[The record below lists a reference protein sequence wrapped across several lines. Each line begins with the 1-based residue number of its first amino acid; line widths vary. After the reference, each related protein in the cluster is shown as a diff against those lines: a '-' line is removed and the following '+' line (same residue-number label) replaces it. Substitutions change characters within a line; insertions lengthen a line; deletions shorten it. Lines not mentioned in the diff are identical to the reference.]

1 MSNTIVETSL
11 LATQVYKVLRQNIM
25 GGKYAPGDKLDIHKL
40 ASEFGV
46 SRSPVK
52 DAFNQLVHDGLIEVL
67 PRKGTYVTQSNPKDF
82 VEILAARLMIETWAI
97 TQVINTVSESQI
109 ADLLQITSEMDE
121 LVNNQEIDPFPFET
135 YSKLDKQFHQTIVE
149 WTGNTKILAIYTS
162 LNAHAT
168 LARVVYST
176 SLEST
181 KKRHSDHNRLCEA
194 LQQRDLNS
202 FTGILQAHIE
212 SMKKEALSR
221 WNQLDG

>member
-1 MSNTIVETSL
+1 MSNTVVETSL
-11 LATQVYKVLRQNIM
+11 LATQVYKALRQNIM

-82 VEILAARLMIETWAI
+82 VDILDARLMIETWAI
-97 TQVINTVSESQI
+97 TQVINSISESHI
-109 ADLLQITSEMDE
+109 ADLLQITSEMDG
-121 LVNNQEIDPFPFET
+121 LVNNQETDPFPFEL
-135 YSKLDKQFHQTIVE
+135 YSKLDKRFHQTIVE
-149 WTGNTKILAIYTS
+149 WTGNQKVLAIYVS

-176 SLEST
+176 SFEST
-181 KKRHSDHNRLCEA
+181 KKRHSDHNLLCDA
-194 LQQRDLNS
+194 LEKRDLPT
-202 FTGILQAHIE
+202 FTGVLQSHIE
-212 SMKKEALSR
+212 SMKMEALSR

>member
-1 MSNTIVETSL
+1 
-11 LATQVYKVLRQNIM
+11 M

-52 DAFNQLVHDGLIEVL
+52 DAFNQLVHDGLIEIL
-67 PRKGTYVTQSNPKDF
+67 PRKGTYVTQANPKDF
-82 VEILAARLMIETWAI
+82 VDILDARLMIETWAI
-97 TQVINTVSESQI
+97 TQVINQVSDEHI
-109 ADLLQITSEMDE
+109 AVLLQITSEMDE
-121 LVNNQEIDPFPFET
+121 LVNNHESETFPFEA

-149 WTGNTKILAIYTS
+149 WTDNQRVLGIYTS

-176 SLEST
+176 SFEST
-181 KKRHSDHNRLCEA
+181 KKRHSDHNRLCKA
-194 LQQRDLNS
+194 LQKRDLAAFIS
-202 FTGILQAHIE
+202 GLQSHIE
-212 SMKKEALSR
+212 SMKKEALAR